1 MSSNYG
7 VTPTGFIPKRMD
19 AIYKEEHQELSKAWG
34 FNTMENPESFLNV
47 LLTVQADRLAELWEV
62 MQEVYHSFYPSS
74 AQGISLDN
82 AVQFA
87 GLRRIADQNDF
98 LQHPLHRGRW
108 FCHSGRH
115 ADFLHYPAAD
125 PVFVFGG

>member
-62 MQEVYHSFYPSS
+62 MQEVYHSFCP
-74 AQGISLDN
+74 
-82 AVQFA
+82 
-87 GLRRIADQNDF
+87 
-98 LQHPLHRGRW
+98 
-108 FCHSGRH
+108 
-115 ADFLHYPAAD
+115 
-125 PVFVFGG
+125 